1 MLRFKL
7 YALTQVFYRRAR
19 RNEIAED
26 TRRVEQYFA
35 EYADNANHRRVSAE
49 VLLMSNRELISF
61 LHSDNKYASIAA
73 VELTRRFDAIDQT
86 ASMFEEDLYSLI
98 HVGEVS

>member
-7 YALTQVFYRRAR
+7 YALTQVFSRRAR
-19 RNEIAED
+19 RKEIAED
-26 TRRVEQYFA
+26 TRRIEQYFA
-35 EYADNANHRRVSAE
+35 EYADAANHRRVSSE
-49 VLLMSNRELISF
+49 VLLMSNRELMDF
-61 LHSDNKYASIAA
+61 LHSDSKYASLAA
-73 VELTRRFDAIDQT
+73 VELTRRFDAIDKT